1 MPDSAP
7 ATAMTNPVIRRIRAR
22 PILTPLDDPLTTASG
37 RIDAAPLVL
46 IDLETEEGVT
56 GRSWLFAYSPMVLG
70 PLAQIVENLAPL
82 ITGEPLAPV
91 AQFDKLTGA
100 MTLLGAEGLVG
111 MAISGIDMAV
121 WDALAVSQNRPL
133 WSLLGGSD
141 DPIPVYYS
149 VSMATGAQAE
159 KFVRQSL
166 DVGCHAFKLKLGHAR
181 LDDDLKTIETVRE
194 AAGLGPDDFAIMVD
208 YNQSLDAPEAIRRSH
223 ALAGIDD
230 IAWLEEPLI
239 HHDFAGH
246 AQVRAASPIPVQIGE
261 NWWGVPDMQKSLA
274 EGASDF
280 CMPDI
285 MKMGG
290 VTGWQRMAGLAD
302 GAGIPTSSHLFIEA
316 SAQTLPIVRTRH
328 YLEWLD
334 LAGPLLQDRYAIVD
348 GYVTPPH
355 RPGMGMVWD
364 EAAVKKYQVEV

>member
-1 MPDSAP
+1 MPDSTPDPSLA
-7 ATAMTNPVIRRIRAR
+7 NPVIRRIRAR
-22 PILTPLDDPLTTASG
+22 PVVAPLDDPLTTASG
-37 RIDAAPLVL
+37 TIEAAPLVL

-56 GRSWLFAYSPMVLG
+56 GRSWLFAYTPMVLG
-70 PLAQIVENLAPL
+70 PLAQVVENLSAL
-82 ITGEPLAPV
+82 VAGERLAPV
-91 AQFDKLTGA
+91 AQFDKMTNA
-100 MTLLGAEGLVG
+100 VTLLGAEGLVG
-111 MAISGIDMAV
+111 MAISGIDMAI
-121 WDALAVSQNRPL
+121 WDALAVSHNRPL
-133 WSLLGGSD
+133 WSLLGGTN

-149 VSMATGAQAE
+149 VSMATGALAE
-159 KFVRQSL
+159 TFVRRAR

-181 LDDDLKTIETVRE
+181 LDDDLTTIETVRD
-194 AAGLGPDDFAIMVD
+194 AAGLGPEDFAIMVD
-208 YNQSLDAPEAIRRSH
+208 YNQSLDAPEAIRRAQ
-223 ALAGIDD
+223 ALAGVDD

-261 NWWGVPDMQKSLA
+261 NWWGVPDMRKSLD

-302 GAGIPTSSHLFIEA
+302 GAGVPTSSHLFVEA
-316 SAQTLPIVRTRH
+316 SAHTLHIVRTRH

-348 GYVTPPH
+348 GHVTPPD

-364 EAAVKKYQVEV
+364 EDVVKKYQVEV